1 MSIDNLMAEL
11 DERTIARKNAIF
23 HDERRMKYPL
33 NKNTVNDFNEFNW
46 IIGDYYNYHFTSCIS
61 HGGRFSQS
69 DASSLAKNIL
79 ETEYRKRGGDIVMAY
94 NDAHDGTNGG
104 LRAILDII
112 ADALKSES
120 IERYMLDAFDRY
132 VTPNS
137 WHQKVE
143 IIRQFISRCGPYLS
157 NAIHAENPER
167 YAQNYKELINSYLMA
182 LKNTSGIFRRL

>member
-11 DERTIARKNAIF
+11 DERTIARKNAIY
-23 HDERRMKYPL
+23 HDEIRMKYPL

-46 IIGDYYNYHFTSCIS
+46 IIGDYYNYHFTNCIS
-61 HGGRFSQS
+61 HGGRFSQL

-79 ETEYRKRGGDIVMAY
+79 ETEYRKRGGDIVLAY

-132 VTPNS
+132 VAPNS

>member
-1 MSIDNLMAEL
+1 MAEL
-11 DERTIARKNAIF
+11 DERTIAKENAIF
-23 HDERRMKYPL
+23 HDEIRMKYPL

-61 HGGRFSQS
+61 HGGRLSQS
-69 DASSLAKNIL
+69 DASSLAKKIL

-94 NDAHDGTNGG
+94 NDAHDCTNGG
-104 LRAILDII
+104 VRAILDII